1 MFANEN
7 QQIQF
12 ISAAGDYFFLLNKG
26 YPEKPVNELVG
37 NRYRLPSEL
46 RKVLYRGVLK
56 REEAEKNYARL
67 TSAPLRDVCRGDTEP
82 ASLHIDGYNL
92 LLTCLHYRLGKPMFI
107 ANDGFLRDVGGNH
120 GRIQQEKLLFEV
132 AEGLLRW
139 CGARLQTL
147 FLIYLDAPVSKSGRH
162 AERLREIGKMLGIRL
177 EIELVKSADYLL
189 KQQTA
194 GFAVTSD
201 SGIISRLHIPV
212 FDLARAFLEAEYSPR
227 FFDLRKLLDPE
238 KEKA

>member
-1 MFANEN
+1 MFANEK
-7 QQIQF
+7 QRIQF
-12 ISAAGDYFFLLNKG
+12 ISAVRDYSFLLNKG

-46 RKVLYRGVLK
+46 RKILYRGVLK
-56 REEAEKNYARL
+56 REEAEVNYARRTEL
-67 TSAPLRDVCRGDTEP
+67 QSSGDGTP
-82 ASLHIDGYNL
+82 VLHIDGYNL

-120 GRIQQEKLLFEV
+120 GRIQQEKLLFDV

-139 CGARLQTL
+139 CAARLQTL

-162 AERLREIGKMLGIRL
+162 AERLREMGKELGIRM
-177 EIELVKSADYLL
+177 EIELAKSADYLL

-201 SGIISRLHIPV
+201 SGIIPRLRIPV
-212 FDLARAFLEAEYSPR
+212 IDLARTFLEAEYSPR
-227 FFDLRKLLDPE
+227 FFDLRGLLE
-238 KEKA
+238 MEGEKA

>member
-7 QQIQF
+7 QRIQF
-12 ISAAGDYFFLLNKG
+12 ISAAGDYSFLLNKG

-67 TSAPLRDVCRGDTEP
+67 TKPAPPRADTP
-82 ASLHIDGYNL
+82 ALHIDGYNL

-120 GRIQQEKLLFEV
+120 GRIQQEKLLFDV

-177 EIELVKSADYLL
+177 EIELVKSADYLV

-194 GFAVTSD
+194 GVAVTSD

-212 FDLARAFLEAEYSPR
+212 FDLARTFLEAEYSPR